1 MTGSKSM
8 MRDFVIGSVAL
19 AIVLAI
25 GLLVESNWPR
35 DFLTPI
41 FAYGLLAMSLNLL
54 IGFTGLVSFGHAAY
68 FAFGGYA
75 FGLLLQWPPFTEAL
89 GSGAIPVAIIA
100 ALFFTAIYSLVIGA
114 ICVRLNEIYFAFLTL
129 AFQMFLYS
137 VILSWVKLTGGDQ
150 GLMGGIPRPPFLGLD
165 LSNGHDRFLFCAVF
179 FAACILLLRIVT
191 QSSFGYT
198 LRMIRD
204 NQQRAAFLGVNVYRV
219 KLICF
224 VLAGTIAGGGGI
236 ILALF
241 TSGAYPEWAFWA
253 QSGEAIFMIMLGG
266 MSAFVGPILGAILLR
281 ILNDVVQMYT
291 SHVEIVIGIVI
302 LFVVL
307 VLRRGVLD
315 FIMDKYSDGVERRD
329 ERTAQAARDVKAEA
343 QAGPDAASNAAS
355 STRPGS

>member
-1 MTGSKSM
+1 MRKAGNTM
-8 MRDFVIGSVAL
+8 ARDFVIGAIAL
-19 AIVLAI
+19 AVVLAV
-25 GLLVESNWPR
+25 GLLTETPWPR

-41 FAYGLLAMSLNLL
+41 FAFGLLAMSLNLL

-75 FGLLLQWPPFTEAL
+75 FGLLLQWPVFTDGL
-89 GSGAIPVAIIA
+89 GGAAVPVAM
-100 ALFFTAIYSLVIGA
+100 ALALVLTALYSLAIGA
-114 ICVRLNEIYFAFLTL
+114 ICVRLDEIYFAFLTL

-137 VILSWVKLTGGDQ
+137 VILSWVNLTGGDQ
-150 GLMGGIPRPPFLGLD
+150 GLMGGIPRPPFLGMD
-165 LSNGHDRFLFCAVF
+165 LSDGHDRFVFCAIF
-179 FAACILLLRIVT
+179 FALCIMLLRVVT

-204 NQQRAAFLGVNVYRV
+204 NQQRAAFLGINVYRI

-266 MSAFVGPILGAILLR
+266 MSAFLGPILGAILLR

-291 SHVEIVIGIVI
+291 DHTDLVIGAVI

-315 FIMDKYSDGVERRD
+315 FFIDKRSAVLEKR
-329 ERTAQAARDVKAEA
+329 EEA
-343 QAGPDAASNAAS
+343 QASLAAKLAADPAPS
-355 STRPGS
+355 GDGSADQARD